1 MGIQPTKKTLEGLI
15 RECSK
20 IGDAKNNNYKIEY
33 QNDQEMDLYT
43 EDDDSVYKFK
53 DGRDNIIFSDIK
65 DPHIFPYIAFGIL
78 LFKYENGE
86 HKEQICFL
94 INKRILMTY
103 YDFYQEKKIL
113 EIKNSFSDEIL
124 NLNTAKKN
132 EKKNILIFFLEKKT
146 FSKWIGVDDY
156 NTFLLSE
163 KTNNKYIS
171 NNILKIIFLRE
182 KKEYEKSQNLSFV
195 EIDYNNNYNFSYLE
209 NDKEHIFTEFY
220 CDIKNINNFKNKN
233 LIYKKSIPGSVIYY
247 YNKNTG
253 GAYVLGL
260 IDSDLAPIFFD
271 NEILNFLYGI
281 IIGRT
286 INSVCLVDQNIV
298 ELDFSRRNL
307 GPGHIKLLTDFNLTN
322 LKKLNL
328 LKNQIGPQ
336 GAFYLGQSKFNNLE
350 NLILNFNYIGDEGVE
365 YISKGPFL
373 NLKYLY
379 LFHNNL
385 SNTSVKY
392 ILEAIFVD
400 TLLLLDLSD
409 NPNINNEAIR
419 SIKEKT
425 LKNNNVLK
433 DLRNFDLSNININD
447 KALDLIQKIN
457 FQKLKKLVIKGNK
470 FTDNENI
477 KRMLNNVNYKV
488 VYDTIKINN
497 K

>member
-1 MGIQPTKKTLEGLI
+1 ML
-15 RECSK
+15 
-20 IGDAKNNNYKIEY
+20 
-33 QNDQEMDLYT
+33 
-43 EDDDSVYKFK
+43 
-53 DGRDNIIFSDIK
+53 
-65 DPHIFPYIAFGIL
+65 
-78 LFKYENGE
+78 
-86 HKEQICFL
+86 
-94 INKRILMTY
+94 
-103 YDFYQEKKIL
+103 
-113 EIKNSFSDEIL
+113 
-124 NLNTAKKN
+124 
-132 EKKNILIFFLEKKT
+132 
-146 FSKWIGVDDY
+146 
-156 NTFLLSE
+156 
-163 KTNNKYIS
+163 
-171 NNILKIIFLRE
+171 
-182 KKEYEKSQNLSFV
+182 
-195 EIDYNNNYNFSYLE
+195 
-209 NDKEHIFTEFY
+209 TEF
-220 CDIKNINNFKNKN
+220 N
-233 LIYKKSIPGSVIYY
+233 LK
-247 YNKNTG
+247 
-253 GAYVLGL
+253 
-260 IDSDLAPIFFD
+260 
-271 NEILNFLYGI
+271 
-281 IIGRT
+281 
-286 INSVCLVDQNIV
+286 
-298 ELDFSRRNL
+298 
-307 GPGHIKLLTDFNLTN
+307 N

-488 VYDTIKINN
+488 EYDTIKINN